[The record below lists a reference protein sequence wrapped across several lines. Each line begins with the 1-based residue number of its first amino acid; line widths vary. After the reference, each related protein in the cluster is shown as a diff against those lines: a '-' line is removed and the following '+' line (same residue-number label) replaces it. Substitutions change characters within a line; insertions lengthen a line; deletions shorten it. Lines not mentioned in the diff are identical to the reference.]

1 MYWRHTI
8 NGNSHHRL
16 SRRLGEDLLALTAG
30 VGLGAGLMYV
40 LDPDR
45 GRSRRSQLM
54 GEATGMLHRGEDT
67 LQKRGKD
74 LLNRVQGF
82 TVRVAEEIAPEEQPT
97 DEVLTERI
105 RSRMGHIVANPH
117 DVQVRVESGVVT
129 LEGKLAHSERRR
141 LRHEVDAM
149 PGVKRVNAHLGS
161 QPAFNPA
168 LLIGIGAGL
177 ALLRKTGPAAPK
189 TNAA

>member
-1 MYWRHTI
+1 M
-8 NGNSHHRL
+8 NGNSHHQL
-16 SRRLGEDLLALTAG
+16 SRRIGEDLLALTAG
-30 VGLGAGLMYV
+30 VGVGAGLMYFC
-40 LDPDR
+40 DPDR

-54 GEATGMLHRGEDT
+54 GEATGILHRGEDN
-67 LQKRGKD
+67 LEKRGKD
-74 LLNRVQGF
+74 LMNRVHGLA
-82 TVRVAEEIAPEEQPT
+82 VRVAEEIAPEEEPT

-105 RSRMGHIVANPH
+105 RSRMGHLVANPH
-117 DVQVRVESGVVT
+117 EVQVHVESGVVT

-141 LRHEVDAM
+141 LRHEVGAM

-161 QPAFNPA
+161 RPAFNPA

-177 ALLRKTGPAAPK
+177 ALLRKTRPAPAK